1 MNKLSKEKK
10 KHYVKQLYKGISL
23 LIAFFSSCWLW
34 YINISPYW
42 KVEYFGYMTLFLVGL
57 FFCVV
62 YWIFA
67 KMYQAC
73 KIGIHRLMELTY
85 FQMLSFGIADLALFV
100 ESVIWFH
107 GFERLKIHT
116 YIVGFLF
123 QMSAITLATFLCN
136 RLHMRYDSPKKV
148 LIVYGGTGYRSLV
161 KKMKAKK
168 KRYQIVSCLSEET
181 DMDEIKKL
189 IQECESIYLYKV
201 NNEAVRRELVWFC
214 DKIKKTIYLTRTTE
228 ELLLMGYDV
237 SHTFDTPFIRTK
249 HVPVK
254 WYYPFLK
261 RTGDILCSGIALV
274 VLSPL
279 LIVVAILIKLHD
291 GGPVFFLQ
299 ERVTKNHK
307 RFMIYKFRS
316 MVVDAE
322 KDGMRRA
329 TSHDSRITP
338 IGKFIRAT
346 RIDELPQLLNIIKGD
361 MSIVGPR
368 PERWELD
375 QAYTEK
381 IPEFGNRLKVQA
393 GLTGYAQVFGKYN
406 TTPEDKLK
414 LDLLYINQRSVLLDL
429 KLILYTIK
437 IVFIPESTEG
447 FEEDETTL
455 EDIRK

>member
-107 GFERLKIHT
+107 GFERLKIYT

-161 KKMKAKK
+161 KKMKANASQKK
-168 KRYQIVSCLSEET
+168 PIWMRLRNSSR
-181 DMDEIKKL
+181 
-189 IQECESIYLYKV
+189 
-201 NNEAVRRELVWFC
+201 NVR
-214 DKIKKTIYLTRTTE
+214 
-228 ELLLMGYDV
+228 
-237 SHTFDTPFIRTK
+237 
-249 HVPVK
+249 
-254 WYYPFLK
+254 
-261 RTGDILCSGIALV
+261 
-274 VLSPL
+274 
-279 LIVVAILIKLHD
+279 
-291 GGPVFFLQ
+291 
-299 ERVTKNHK
+299 
-307 RFMIYKFRS
+307 
-316 MVVDAE
+316 
-322 KDGMRRA
+322 
-329 TSHDSRITP
+329 
-338 IGKFIRAT
+338 
-346 RIDELPQLLNIIKGD
+346 
-361 MSIVGPR
+361 
-368 PERWELD
+368 
-375 QAYTEK
+375 AYT
-381 IPEFGNRLKVQA
+381 
-393 GLTGYAQVFGKYN
+393 
-406 TTPEDKLK
+406 
-414 LDLLYINQRSVLLDL
+414 YI
-429 KLILYTIK
+429 K
-437 IVFIPESTEG
+437 
-447 FEEDETTL
+447 
-455 EDIRK
+455 